1 MSIFKLIGG
10 SMSAKNT
17 LDYGNSKAVMKEG
30 VHCFADTAEK
40 DFERVRSAY
49 GKETGRQ
56 ALHFSF
62 SFAPDELDRK
72 NPLDQRKALE
82 MGVKM
87 AQTISNHNQSVCYVH
102 DDQEHLHVHIVMNA
116 VSMADGSKFQMDVS
130 KYRYQ
135 QGKEADYNHPN
146 LFVLREKAD
155 EIAREYGLEP
165 MSNEK
170 IMQKTPYTRQ
180 NPQNSWKGRM
190 EREVKS
196 ALQTTTSWDDFLD
209 TLEENRIGVV
219 VRGQTTT
226 FEDLSRKLLRDKKYK
241 VRSTTLIE
249 GLTTDKIFDH
259 LRSNSKGD
267 IELLRSSKGNTR
279 KQDKNS
285 TEAKFEPEN
294 RPSTPL
300 PSIQRVL
307 NDDVEKWRAEKD
319 YERLQ
324 RKIAR
329 EQAQREL

>member
-1 MSIFKLIGG
+1 MSVFKLIGG
-10 SMSAKNT
+10 STSAKNT
-17 LDYGNSKAVMKEG
+17 LDYCDKKAVMKEG

-40 DFERVRSAY
+40 DFERVRTAY
-49 GKETGRQ
+49 GKEKGRQ
-56 ALHFSF
+56 ALHFTF
-62 SFAPDELDRK
+62 SFAPDELDPK
-72 NPLDQRKALE
+72 NPSHQRKALK

-87 AQTISNHNQSVCYVH
+87 AQAISKHNQFVCYVH
-102 DDQEHLHVHIVMNA
+102 DDQGHLHVHIVMNA
-116 VSMADGSKFQMDVS
+116 VSMEDGAKFQMDVS

-226 FEDLSRKLLRDKKYK
+226 FEDLTRKTLQKKKYK
-241 VRSTTLIE
+241 VRSTTLID
-249 GLTTDKIFDH
+249 GLSTDKIFDH
-259 LRSNSKGD
+259 LRSNYKAEL
-267 IELLRSSKGNTR
+267 ELLRSHKGNTR
-279 KQDKNS
+279 KQNKNV
-285 TEAKFEPEN
+285 TEAKFEPEE
-294 RPSTPL
+294 RSPDL
-300 PSIQRVL
+300 IGRVRNAL
-307 NDDVEKWRAEKD
+307 DDDVDKYRAKKD
-319 YERLQ
+319 YEYLQ
-324 RKIAR
+324 RKVAW
-329 EQAQREL
+329 EQSQNEL

>member
-1 MSIFKLIGG
+1 MSVFKLIGG
-10 SMSAKNT
+10 STSAKNT
-17 LDYGNSKAVMKEG
+17 LDYCDKKAVMKEG

-40 DFERVRSAY
+40 DFERVRTAY
-49 GKETGRQ
+49 GKEKGRQ
-56 ALHFSF
+56 ALHFTF
-62 SFAPDELDRK
+62 SFAPDELDPK
-72 NPLDQRKALE
+72 NPSHQRKALK

-87 AQTISNHNQSVCYVH
+87 AQAISKHNQFVCYVH
-102 DDQEHLHVHIVMNA
+102 DDQGHLHVHIVMNA

-155 EIAREYGLEP
+155 EIAREYGLTP

-209 TLEENRIGVV
+209 TLQENYIGVV

-226 FEDLSRKLLRDKKYK
+226 FEDLTRKTLQKKKYK
-241 VRSTTLIE
+241 VRSTTLVD

-259 LRSNSKGD
+259 LRDNSKAEL
-267 IELLRSSKGNTR
+267 ELLRSRKGNTQ
-279 KQDKNS
+279 KQNKNA
-285 TEAKFEPEN
+285 TEVKFEPEN

-319 YERLQ
+319 YERLRQ
-324 RKIAR
+324 KIAH